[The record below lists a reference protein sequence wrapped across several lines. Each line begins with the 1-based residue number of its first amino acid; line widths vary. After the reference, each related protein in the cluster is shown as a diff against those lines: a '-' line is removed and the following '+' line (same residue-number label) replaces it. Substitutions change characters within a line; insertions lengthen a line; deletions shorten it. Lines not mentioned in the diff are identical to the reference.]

1 MAVSQKNRMRWRAV
15 QISRAMRELF
25 IGPPERFARWLAGR
39 VLLGPILRWL
49 FLAPDGQP
57 HRAGEIVLAELRRRA
72 GLNRRSNF
80 HADAS
85 VMAYREGQRALV
97 QEIFNYLNLD
107 EGAVR
112 KLMEIDDGLD

>member
-1 MAVSQKNRMRWRAV
+1 MAVSQTNRLRFRAIQV
-15 QISRAMRELF
+15 SREVKAVFL
-25 IGPPERFARWLAGR
+25 GVPERFAMRLTGR
-39 VLLGPILRWL
+39 LLIGPVLRWL
-49 FLAPDGQP
+49 FLSPDGQP
-57 HRAGEIVLAELRRRA
+57 HRAGEVVLAELRRRA

-80 HADAS
+80 DPDPH